1 MGSLIDN
8 VMLVEKWNHRVEI
21 FSKYLMGASPSLFR
35 ASSFHKWVCVY
46 ICGMQSFWHDGICGK
61 YKFLKGF

>member
-1 MGSLIDN
+1 MYIGNTILVDHNIVKTMGSLIDN

-35 ASSFHKWVCVY
+35 ASSFHK
-46 ICGMQSFWHDGICGK
+46 
-61 YKFLKGF
+61 

>member
-1 MGSLIDN
+1 
-8 VMLVEKWNHRVEI
+8 
-21 FSKYLMGASPSLFR
+21 MGASPSLFR